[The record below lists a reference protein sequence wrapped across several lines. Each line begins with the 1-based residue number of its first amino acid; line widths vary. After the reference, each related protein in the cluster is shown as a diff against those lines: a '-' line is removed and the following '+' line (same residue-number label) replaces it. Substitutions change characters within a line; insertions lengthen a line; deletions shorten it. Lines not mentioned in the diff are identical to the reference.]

1 MSIYI
6 PSTKWTYDS
15 VKERSENIIGTR
27 LQQARMERGLS
38 LTGLAKLLSESGLS
52 IHRQGI
58 SKWET
63 GGSVPNAYQL
73 VAICH
78 TLEIE
83 DGITYFTGEQTKQ
96 ALDERGR
103 QKLRDYK
110 DDLIASGRYSPSA
123 AACSGNIEYI
133 EMWVSTLAA
142 SAGTGAFLDEEN
154 FEKLR
159 FPAHTVPS
167 NADFG
172 VRVHGDS
179 MEPVYH
185 DGQIVWVQRCVSLR
199 SGEVGIF
206 VCDGEGFL
214 KVYEEREPDGEQLE
228 EFLDSDGVLHL
239 QPVLVSY
246 NENYGPR
253 VIAPSSSFRIAGR
266 VLN

>member
-1 MSIYI
+1 MGAYI
-6 PSTKWTYDS
+6 EGTKWVYDS
-15 VKERSENIIGTR
+15 VKERSENVIGKR

-38 LTGLAKLLSESGLS
+38 LTGLGELLAKSGLTV
-52 IHRQGI
+52 HRQGI

-78 TLEIE
+78 ALEIE
-83 DGITYFTGEQTKQ
+83 DGITYFTQTQTKQ
-96 ALDERGR
+96 TLDERGR
-103 QKLRDYK
+103 QKLREYR
-110 DDLIASGRYSPSA
+110 DDLIASGRYRPSA
-123 AACSGNIEYI
+123 VVNSGNIEYI
-133 EMWVSTLAA
+133 EMRVSTLAV
-142 SAGTGAFLDEEN
+142 SAGTGAFLDEES

-159 FPAHTVPS
+159 FPAHMVPA

-172 VRVHGDS
+172 VRVQGDS

-185 DGQIVWVQRCVSLR
+185 DGQIVWVQSCTSLR
-199 SGEVGIF
+199 PGEVGIF

-214 KVYEEREPDGEQLE
+214 KVYEEREPDAEKLE
-228 EFLDSDGVLHL
+228 EYVDSGGVLHL

-246 NENYGPR
+246 NESYEPR
-253 VIAPSSSFRIAGR
+253 IIAPSSSFQIAGR